1 MAGVQ
6 AGILSLEDG
15 LRLVVERGKAME
27 AARDKGAMLAISR
40 EAASLCGSKF
50 NVHEAAV
57 NRYFVELKT

>member
-27 AARDKGAMLAISR
+27 AVRGKGAMLAISR
-40 EAASLCGSKF
+40 EAANFCGNKF
-50 NVHEAAV
+50 DVHEAAI
-57 NRYFVELKT
+57 NRYFVELKS